1 MINMEKLENN
11 YPIKEIF
18 ENKKLKQ
25 NKIPLNYNEKI
36 AKQENINEE
45 QENYNNKMNNIK
57 SKIMKVN
64 IPKVEIIID
73 KVDQNDNKEQKTINN
88 ENNKN
93 EEQNFK
99 KDKENLH
106 KNIIKWNT
114 ITQYNIIDEK
124 EKEENIDLKQLNQ
137 TMENKIIQD
146 SINNKN
152 MIISKR
158 KIKSN
163 DINDKNNIISD
174 FKKEIK
180 VGNIKRIKP
189 KFVKST
195 TNTSV
200 HTKPK
205 TYNNHNLDKKS
216 KKNSINKTDKIDKST
231 ENNLKNN
238 INQDKDYKK
247 IEGNNV
253 LYKSLDQNYF
263 QKIKEMFPQKKEIS
277 NSQII
282 PIPQQKSET
291 YFNPNDFKILE
302 VLGEGE
308 YGKIYLVQWVYN
320 NNQYYAMKKEIFT
333 NEEELKKSQNITKIV
348 KDFLKNTNS
357 LGVIKI
363 YGDMCQK
370 INNTYNYY
378 VLMERSERDM
388 EQELIIR
395 CNNNYQFYTET
406 DLINVL
412 CQLILVLAELQ
423 KNNIAHRDIKPQNIL
438 IIEGRY
444 KLSDFGEAIII
455 KNNSPIIQEIRGT
468 ELYMS
473 PILFFGLRQKL
484 QQVQHNVYKSDV
496 FSLGLCILLAATFNY
511 DSLVAIR
518 ELTDMNQIQNLLM
531 YYLSGRY
538 SWNVISFLMRM
549 LEVDE
554 NKRPDFIQ
562 LESMLVKKQ

>member
-1 MINMEKLENN
+1 
-11 YPIKEIF
+11 
-18 ENKKLKQ
+18 
-25 NKIPLNYNEKI
+25 
-36 AKQENINEE
+36 
-45 QENYNNKMNNIK
+45 
-57 SKIMKVN
+57 
-64 IPKVEIIID
+64 
-73 KVDQNDNKEQKTINN
+73 
-88 ENNKN
+88 
-93 EEQNFK
+93 
-99 KDKENLH
+99 
-106 KNIIKWNT
+106 
-114 ITQYNIIDEK
+114 
-124 EKEENIDLKQLNQ
+124 
-137 TMENKIIQD
+137 
-146 SINNKN
+146 
-152 MIISKR
+152 
-158 KIKSN
+158 
-163 DINDKNNIISD
+163 
-174 FKKEIK
+174 
-180 VGNIKRIKP
+180 
-189 KFVKST
+189 
-195 TNTSV
+195 
-200 HTKPK
+200 
-205 TYNNHNLDKKS
+205 
-216 KKNSINKTDKIDKST
+216 
-231 ENNLKNN
+231 
-238 INQDKDYKK
+238 
-247 IEGNNV
+247 
-253 LYKSLDQNYF
+253 
-263 QKIKEMFPQKKEIS
+263 
-277 NSQII
+277 
-282 PIPQQKSET
+282 
-291 YFNPNDFKILE
+291 
-302 VLGEGE
+302 
-308 YGKIYLVQWVYN
+308 
-320 NNQYYAMKKEIFT
+320 MKKEIFT

-531 YYLSGRY
+531 YYL
-538 SWNVISFLMRM
+538 
-549 LEVDE
+549 
-554 NKRPDFIQ
+554 
-562 LESMLVKKQ
+562 